1 MEKACVREL
10 CKTFNAFELAQY
22 IQGEEEL
29 HFVVVSS
36 NHDYKYGMHARWEC
50 QKNEVK
56 SNQKL
61 KMTWVETFMPSSG
74 GFTGFKVPQKW
85 PQGRKKKNYKVIDWW
100 KGRRKRAQLFM
111 RSRSEWEEN
120 RFPST
125 PVRLI
130 PNGFGRGGFRE
141 AAYLAAEF
149 AVLKAMQGENNK
161 KRQQPSFTAERQRR
175 KDIQNKRWIHRV
187 GVKSQ
192 ALKCAK
198 SVLVILAL
206 TDISGSFLPPLL
218 GKFLPLLWAHR
229 VCSKKKKKLQFSL
242 FILNR
247 Q

>member
-1 MEKACVREL
+1 M
-10 CKTFNAFELAQY
+10 
-22 IQGEEEL
+22 
-29 HFVVVSS
+29 
-36 NHDYKYGMHARWEC
+36 
-50 QKNEVK
+50 
-56 SNQKL
+56 
-61 KMTWVETFMPSSG
+61 
-74 GFTGFKVPQKW
+74 
-85 PQGRKKKNYKVIDWW
+85 
-100 KGRRKRAQLFM
+100 
-111 RSRSEWEEN
+111 

-130 PNGFGRGGFRE
+130 PNGFGRRGFRE

-175 KDIQNKRWIHRV
+175 NDIQNKRWIHHV

-218 GKFLPLLWAHR
+218 GKFLPLLRAHR
-229 VCSKKKKKLQFSL
+229 VCLEKGRNFSSVFL
-242 FILNR
+242 S
-247 Q
+247 